1 MEGYTGA
8 LEIIVIAF
16 VSLAV
21 IGTGFVLVVH
31 ILQRIARAGRK
42 GKV

>member
-16 VSLAV
+16 VALAL
-21 IGTGFVLVVH
+21 IGTGFVLMVH

-42 GKV
+42 EKA